1 MKSDVEDLMPRLLPV
16 ENYDVDDFDP
26 SIPPRNP
33 QEYLRQVQLEAA
45 KCPDVVVAQI
55 DPKKLQK
62 RQTVNVSL
70 STCQPAPDGYSP
82 SLKWQ
87 QIQVANFSA
96 VRQSVVKHRAHWQAQ
111 ALDENVMM
119 PKVEDDEGWK
129 KFCLG
134 ENVYFRRSAIQDVM
148 NEEMGID
155 YVKVGFPPLLSIVSR
170 LNQSVTTHV
179 LEYLITWFEE
189 EEFSPELLR
198 PPGTSGPFREDVN
211 ASAASRHTVAQGP
224 NLQTKQKNK
233 GRGCCPDT
241 APRQVF
247 SAGPTLSALI
257 GAPMLPPSASLL
269 EQSAVPAM
277 EPLVGSG
284 FVSTSQTAGFFSA
297 SAEDGPLRDVRT
309 QWHVLPYRRNWLP
322 QAASSAYFGTP
333 RQFGSAHCKRADPAL
348 LASGAS
354 RGRSPL
360 PSPLCLSVQKLLQ
373 RADLLLPVALD
384 PTPLP
389 SLLTTASPPGG
400 HIARPAATA
409 QGAAALA
416 SPAKLPPSRKKQPA
430 VGLP

>member
-1 MKSDVEDLMPRLLPV
+1 MKSDAEDLMPRLLPV
-16 ENYDVDDFDP
+16 EDYDVEDFDP

-134 ENVYFRRSAIQDVM
+134 ENVYFRRSAIQDVT

-170 LNQSVTTHV
+170 LNQSVITQV

-189 EEFSPELLR
+189 EEFSPELGRWMYALLACIEKPLLPEVHSLIR
-198 PPGTSGPFREDVN
+198 QLARHC
-211 ASAASRHTVAQGP
+211 AAVRAR
-224 NLQTKQKNK
+224 LENK
-233 GRGCCPDT
+233 DDER
-241 APRQVF
+241 
-247 SAGPTLSALI
+247 LSALN
-257 GAPMLPPSASLL
+257 LL
-269 EQSAVPAM
+269 ICLVARYFEQND
-277 EPLVGSG
+277 L
-284 FVSTSQTAGFFSA
+284 
-297 SAEDGPLRDVRT
+297 
-309 QWHVLPYRRNWLP
+309 
-322 QAASSAYFGTP
+322 
-333 RQFGSAHCKRADPAL
+333 AD
-348 LASGAS
+348 
-354 RGRSPL
+354 
-360 PSPLCLSVQKLLQ
+360 KE
-373 RADLLLPVALD
+373 
-384 PTPLP
+384 
-389 SLLTTASPPGG
+389 
-400 HIARPAATA
+400 
-409 QGAAALA
+409 
-416 SPAKLPPSRKKQPA
+416 
-430 VGLP
+430 